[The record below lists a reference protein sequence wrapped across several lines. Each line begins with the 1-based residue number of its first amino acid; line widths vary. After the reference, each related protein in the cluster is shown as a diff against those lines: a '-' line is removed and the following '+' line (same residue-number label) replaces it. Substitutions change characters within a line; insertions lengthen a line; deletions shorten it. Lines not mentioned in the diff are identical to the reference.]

1 MRMTRVRT
9 FLTVFMGCSKS
20 ADSEELP
27 DSEAVTNFT
36 MLVAKL
42 NACVNHLEQ
51 FPIKMYDM
59 TTGSSGVKSAG
70 STLRFF
76 KTHHLKCSLQ
86 RHPDCT
92 SLKSWKGGL
101 VKIDPLALVQAIER
115 YLVTRGYGKPSDRES
130 GSDDEDMSDD
140 GQDDTLNNTNRDKNG
155 ELGHQRLEFVM
166 GDHVLPRDM
175 TVYQAVQQFASGG
188 GSSYTD
194 DSDSDNRHGHSMVGS
209 PGVWARIHT
218 IYYRPQ
224 EEPVCTSNSSKKSLD
239 TSSCSSKKGKGG
251 KWTS

>member
-1 MRMTRVRT
+1 MTRVRT

-20 ADSEELP
+20 AEAEDCLP
-27 DSEAVTNFT
+27 DPDMVSNFT
-36 MLVAKL
+36 MLVSKL

-51 FPIKMYDM
+51 FPIKMYDVA
-59 TTGSSGVKSAG
+59 SGPPGVRSAG
-70 STLRFF
+70 STLKFF

-115 YLVTRGYGKPSDRES
+115 YLGKYLKKYVINFYTVVLVTRGYGKPSDRDS

-140 GQDDTLNNTNRDKNG
+140 GQDDTLNNTNRDKNA

-175 TVYQAVQQFASGG
+175 TVYQAVQQFGSGG

-194 DSDSDNRHGHSMVGS
+194 DSDSDNRHGQSMFGS

-218 IYYRPQ
+218 IYYR
-224 EEPVCTSNSSKKSLD
+224 
-239 TSSCSSKKGKGG
+239 
-251 KWTS
+251 